1 MLLQAAVEDADTETD
16 SRVKGQMRGHSAT
29 HASSSIQL
37 LNYFWTVKE
46 YIEMQKALLPFI
58 PVHQPKAQLMIL
70 AYFIPCFS
78 IAERKSSVFT
88 SLLLPAAAPDA
99 PSLWGKAAA
108 LCLLTPFLLTAFYKL
123 LYIPF
128 RKSCFSKHFKN

>member
-70 AYFIPCFS
+70 GY
-78 IAERKSSVFT
+78 SSCLGIIHSF
-88 SLLLPAAAPDA
+88 LLLR
-99 PSLWGKAAA
+99 LF
-108 LCLLTPFLLTAFYKL
+108 LCHLDSFPISTLTAIKL
-123 LYIPF
+123 VGV
-128 RKSCFSKHFKN
+128 